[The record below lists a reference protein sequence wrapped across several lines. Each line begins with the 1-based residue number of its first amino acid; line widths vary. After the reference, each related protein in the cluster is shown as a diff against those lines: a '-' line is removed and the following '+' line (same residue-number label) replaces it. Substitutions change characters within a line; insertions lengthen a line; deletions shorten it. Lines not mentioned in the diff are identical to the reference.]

1 MTSTLPLRMSIELAR
16 AYNLTPPP
24 DDKTDVEPSPTR
36 LLHSKCLL
44 QTHEKILEIHKRL
57 NIAEHSYSEEIL
69 HRARSTSYDQVS
81 CADLHDDIQHLTE
94 ELEGVGNKVD
104 TIDERLGNIHDSVAK
119 LDSDRIDKYNELM
132 SHLDSVDESLGEQI
146 KSIEERWEE
155 ELKTVKKT
163 IGALKER
170 MQNVEERLRAL
181 EVRVSIVE
189 EKLDI
194 LDGTVSTLNMMRQNT
209 SASRMND
216 PVNPI
221 RIVRRSPDGNI
232 EVFTEPSR
240 RVRWYWKL
248 YREDRRTYN

>member
-1 MTSTLPLRMSIELAR
+1 
-16 AYNLTPPP
+16 
-24 DDKTDVEPSPTR
+24 
-36 LLHSKCLL
+36 
-44 QTHEKILEIHKRL
+44 
-57 NIAEHSYSEEIL
+57 
-69 HRARSTSYDQVS
+69 VS
-81 CADLHDDIQHLTE
+81 CADLHDDIQHLIE
-94 ELEGVGNKVD
+94 ELERVGNKVD
-104 TIDERLGNIHDSVAK
+104 TIDERLGNIHDSVAE

-181 EVRVSIVE
+181 EVKVSIVE

-194 LDGTVSTLNMMRQNT
+194 LDGIVLTLNMMRQNT
-209 SASRMND
+209 SANRMND

-221 RIVRRSPDGNI
+221 RIVRRSPDKNI
-232 EVFTEPSR
+232 EVFIEPLR

-248 YREDRRTYN
+248 YRKDRRTYN